1 MIYLIDSNTFMTA
14 ARTFY
19 SFDFGAKFWDFLIQ
33 EAQNGNLASIDKVL
47 KEINKGNDDLK
58 KWANEKFLNYFLS
71 TKDNQVIQ
79 KYAEL
84 MQWTEKQSNHYNRNA
99 IDEFMKEDN
108 ADPWLIAY
116 SLAKNRENRDCTI
129 VTFEK
134 ENNQIKRKIPIPNVC
149 KAFNIKYC
157 DLFQMLKDLNFK
169 L

>member
-19 SFDFGAKFWDFLIQ
+19 SFDYGTKFWDFIEVQ
-33 EAQNGNLASIDKVL
+33 AKNNALASIDKVL
-47 KEINKGNDDLK
+47 EEINKGDDALK
-58 KWANEKFLNYFLS
+58 NWANEEFLNYFLT
-71 TKDNQVIQ
+71 TKEESIFQ

-84 MQWTEKQSNHYNRNA
+84 MQWAENQGKNYTRNA
-99 IDEFMKEDN
+99 IDEFMQEDN

-116 SLAKNRENRDCTI
+116 ALAKNRNYTI

-134 ENNQIKRKIPIPNVC
+134 FNQNKKNKIPIPNVC
-149 KAFNIKYC
+149 IYYKINYC
-157 DLFQMLKDLNFK
+157 DLYEMLRNLNFR

>member
-19 SFDFGAKFWDFLIQ
+19 SFDYGPKFWDFIEEQAKNNALV
-33 EAQNGNLASIDKVL
+33 SIDKVFE
-47 KEINKGNDDLK
+47 EINKGNDALK
-58 KWANEKFLNYFLS
+58 NWANEKFSNYFLT
-71 TKDNQVIQ
+71 TKEESIFQ

-84 MQWTEKQSNHYNRNA
+84 VQWAEKQGNHYTRNA

-116 SLAKNRENRDCTI
+116 SLAKNKNYTI

-134 ENNQIKRKIPIPNVC
+134 VNENKRTKIPIPNVC
-149 KAFNIKYC
+149 NYYKIKYC
-157 DLFQMLKDLNFK
+157 DLYEMLRNLNFR

>member
-14 ARTFY
+14 ARNFY
-19 SFDFGAKFWDFLIQ
+19 SFDFGEKFWDFLIQ
-33 EAQNGNLASIDKVL
+33 EARNGNLASIDKVL
-47 KEINKGNDDLK
+47 KEINKGGDKLA
-58 KWANEKFLNYFLS
+58 KWANEKFLNFFLN
-71 TKDNQVIQ
+71 TEDDQVIQ

-84 MQWTEKQSNHYNRNA
+84 MQWAEKQSNHYTRNA

-116 SLAKNRENRDCTI
+116 SLAKKNITL

-134 ENNQIKRKIPIPNVC
+134 ENKGRKNKIPIPNVC
-149 KAFNIKYC
+149 LYFKIEYC
-157 DLFQMLKDLNFK
+157 DLYQMLKELKFQ

>member
-47 KEINKGNDDLK
+47 KEINKGNDDLE
-58 KWANEKFLNYFLS
+58 KWANEKFLNYFLG

-79 KYAEL
+79 KYAQL
-84 MQWTEKQSNHYNRNA
+84 MQWAEKQSNYYTRNA

-116 SLAKNRENRDCTI
+116 SLAKNRDYTI

-134 ENNQIKRKIPIPNVC
+134 ENNAIKRKIPIPNVC
-149 KAFNIKYC
+149 KVFNIQYC
-157 DLFQMLKDLNFK
+157 DLYHMLKNLKFQ

>member
-19 SFDFGAKFWDFLIQ
+19 SFDYGTKFWDFIEVQ
-33 EAQNGNLASIDKVL
+33 AKNNALASIDKVL
-47 KEINKGNDDLK
+47 EEINKGDDALK
-58 KWANEKFLNYFLS
+58 NWANEEFLNYFLT
-71 TKDNQVIQ
+71 TKEESIIL

-84 MQWTEKQSNHYNRNA
+84 MQWAENQGKNYTRNA
-99 IDEFMKEDN
+99 IDEFMQEDN

-116 SLAKNRENRDCTI
+116 SLAKNRNCTI

-134 ENNQIKRKIPIPNVC
+134 DNPNKKNKIPIPNVC
-149 KAFNIKYC
+149 DYYQIKYC
-157 DLFQMLKDLNFK
+157 DLYEMLRNLNFR

>member
-19 SFDFGAKFWDFLIQ
+19 SFDYGSKFWDFIKEQ
-33 EAQNGNLASIDKVL
+33 AKNNALASIDKVFE
-47 KEINKGNDDLK
+47 EINKGNDVLK
-58 KWANEKFLNYFLS
+58 DWANEEFSNYFLT
-71 TKDNQVIQ
+71 TKEESIFQ

-84 MQWTEKQSNHYNRNA
+84 VRFAENQGNHYTRNA

-116 SLAKNRENRDCTI
+116 SLAKNKNYTI

-134 ENNQIKRKIPIPNVC
+134 ANENRKNKIPIPNVC
-149 KAFNIKYC
+149 NYYKIKYC
-157 DLFQMLKDLNFK
+157 DLYEMLRNLNFR

>member
-19 SFDFGAKFWDFLIQ
+19 SFDYGSKFWDFIEVQ
-33 EAQNGNLASIDKVL
+33 AKNNALASIDKVFE
-47 KEINKGNDDLK
+47 EINKGNDALK
-58 KWANEKFLNYFLS
+58 NWAKEKFLNYFLT
-71 TKDNQVIQ
+71 TKEEPIFQ

-84 MQWTEKQSNHYNRNA
+84 VQWAENQDNHYTRNA

-116 SLAKNRENRDCTI
+116 SLAKNRNYTI
-129 VTFEK
+129 VTFEQVNK
-134 ENNQIKRKIPIPNVC
+134 NRKNKIPIPNVC
-149 KAFNIKYC
+149 DYYQINYC
-157 DLFQMLKDLNFK
+157 DLFEMLRNLNFQ

>member
-19 SFDFGAKFWDFLIQ
+19 SFDFGGKFWDFLIQ

-47 KEINKGNDDLK
+47 KEINKGDDDLK
-58 KWANEKFLNYFLS
+58 KWANGKFLNYFLS
-71 TKDNQVIQ
+71 TKDEQVIQ

-84 MQWTEKQSNHYNRNA
+84 MQWAENQSNHYFRNA

-116 SLAKNRENRDCTI
+116 ALAKKNTTL

-134 ENNQIKRKIPIPNVC
+134 ENKARQNKIPIPNVC
-149 KAFNIKYC
+149 DCFKIMYC
-157 DLFQMLKDLNFK
+157 DLYQMLKNLKFQ

>member
-1 MIYLIDSNTFMTA
+1 MVYLIDSNTFMTA

-19 SFDFGAKFWDFLIQ
+19 SFDYGPKFWDFIEVQ
-33 EAQNGNLASIDKVL
+33 AKNKALASIDKVFE
-47 KEINKGNDDLK
+47 EINKGNDALK
-58 KWANEKFLNYFLS
+58 NWAKEKFFNYFLT
-71 TKDNQVIQ
+71 TKEELIFQ

-84 MQWTEKQSNHYNRNA
+84 VQWAENQHNHYTRNA

-116 SLAKNRENRDCTI
+116 SLAKNGNYTI

-134 ENNQIKRKIPIPNVC
+134 VNINKKNKIPIPNVC
-149 KAFNIKYC
+149 DYYQINYC
-157 DLFQMLKDLNFK
+157 DLFEMLRKLNFQ

>member
-1 MIYLIDSNTFMTA
+1 MVYLIDSNTFMTA

-19 SFDFGAKFWDFLIQ
+19 SFDYGPKFWDFIEVQ
-33 EAQNGNLASIDKVL
+33 AKNNALASIDKVFE
-47 KEINKGNDDLK
+47 EINKGNDALK
-58 KWANEKFLNYFLS
+58 NWAKENFLYYFLT
-71 TKDNQVIQ
+71 TKEEPIFQ

-84 MQWTEKQSNHYNRNA
+84 VQWAENQHNHYTRNA

-116 SLAKNRENRDCTI
+116 SLAKNGNYTI

-134 ENNQIKRKIPIPNVC
+134 VNKNKKNKIPIPNVC
-149 KAFNIKYC
+149 DYYQIYYC
-157 DLFQMLKDLNFK
+157 DLFEMLRNLNFQ